1 MWWGKNK
8 KNRKCI
14 FFYIESI
21 QKKEKITNEIPEK
34 IRNLL
39 TRWGLSGAK
48 ICESCRSRQEASN
61 EYLLAKIGVDTAEN
75 ETLRVWKWFWRAVG
89 NLDILDPLRKS
100 CSNSKILRSEMRA
113 QETRSSMASKVN
125 RRCEPSSSHFIVTL
139 SSLLHKVKIFFIC
152 SRFMPRTFLLSQR

>member
-1 MWWGKNK
+1 MTKNENSK
-8 KNRKCI
+8 MYFLKNRKEI
-14 FFYIESI
+14 KHDKQNLRGKIE
-21 QKKEKITNEIPEK
+21 KRTKFADM
-34 IRNLL
+34 L
-39 TRWGLSGAK
+39 
-48 ICESCRSRQEASN
+48 RSERCKSMWILQISSRAFQGVF
-61 EYLLAKIGVDTAEN
+61 ACKIGVDTAEK
-75 ETLRVWKWFWRAVG
+75 ETLKVWKWFWRAVG

-139 SSLLHKVKIFFIC
+139 SSLLHNVKIFFIC